1 MVSAIVE
8 VEQSCL
14 HVQQA
19 WHGKGAA
26 EEYEMAHYWDAK
38 FPMNLFG
45 AYNDAYATRSALE
58 TEGSASDSTLSAES
72 ADNRLEQTQPLR
84 LRRLL
89 MA

>member
-1 MVSAIVE
+1 MRGS
-8 VEQSCL
+8 EQSHL
-14 HVQQA
+14 RVQQA
-19 WHGKGAA
+19 WHGKGVA
-26 EEYEMAHYWDAK
+26 EEYEMAHYWDSK

-58 TEGSASDSTLSAES
+58 TERIVSDSTSEAES
-72 ADNRLEQTQPLR
+72 ADNRIEQMQPLR

>member
-1 MVSAIVE
+1 MRES
-8 VEQSCL
+8 EQNCL

-26 EEYEMAHYWDAK
+26 EEYEMAHYWDSK

-58 TEGSASDSTLSAES
+58 TERIVADSTTAAES
-72 ADNRLEQTQPLR
+72 ADDRIEQMQPLR